1 MSEQRLLLIAP
12 GSHVSYRLK
21 LSARR
26 RTVGMRVDEHGLTVN
41 APSRIGKQSLERMLQ
56 QRADWI
62 ISKLGE
68 WQARQTP
75 RIEWR
80 DGERLLFLGN
90 EIELCLMRDTR
101 SRTVEL
107 TAGRLQLALPQPEVP
122 ETVARKVM
130 QWYRR
135 EALSDF
141 TRRVGL
147 LTARLTVTQP
157 TVCLSSAKTR
167 WGSCNSKGEI
177 RLNWRLI
184 QAPPHIIHYVAAH
197 ELSHLKEMNHSPR
210 FWAVVESLCP
220 DYKQSRGELKA
231 MSAKLHAMG

>member
-56 QRADWI
+56 ERADWI
-62 ISKLGE
+62 ITKLGE

-75 RIEWR
+75 KIEWS

-90 EIELCLMRDTR
+90 EIELCLMRDIR
-101 SRTVEL
+101 SRRVEL
-107 TAGRLQLALPQPEVP
+107 SAGRLQLALPQPEVP

-141 TRRVGL
+141 TRRVEL
-147 LTARLTVTQP
+147 LTTRLAVPQP

-197 ELSHLKEMNHSPR
+197 ELAHLKEMNHSPR
-210 FWAVVESLCP
+210 FWAVVGRMCP
-220 DYKQSRGELKA
+220 DYKQAREELKA
-231 MSAKLHAMG
+231 ISARLHAIG

>member
-101 SRTVEL
+101 SRRPPAACP
-107 TAGRLQLALPQPEVP
+107 TAAGSAGNSGAQGYAMVPSRSLERLHPPRRTADSQVDRDAANGLFIQRKNQMGQLQQQRRNPPQLAPDPGATSYHPLRRSAR
-122 ETVARKVM
+122 TVAP
-130 QWYRR
+130 
-135 EALSDF
+135 E
-141 TRRVGL
+141 GNE
-147 LTARLTVTQP
+147 P
-157 TVCLSSAKTR
+157 
-167 WGSCNSKGEI
+167 
-177 RLNWRLI
+177 
-184 QAPPHIIHYVAAH
+184 
-197 ELSHLKEMNHSPR
+197 
-210 FWAVVESLCP
+210 
-220 DYKQSRGELKA
+220 
-231 MSAKLHAMG
+231 

>member
-56 QRADWI
+56 ERADWI
-62 ISKLGE
+62 ITKLGE

-75 RIEWR
+75 KIEWS

-90 EIELCLMRDTR
+90 EIELCLMRDPR
-101 SRTVEL
+101 SRRVEL
-107 TAGRLQLALPQPEVP
+107 SAGRLQLALPQPEVP

-141 TRRVGL
+141 TRRVEL
-147 LTARLTVTQP
+147 LTTRLAVPQP

-197 ELSHLKEMNHSPR
+197 ELAHLKEMNHSPR
-210 FWAVVESLCP
+210 FWAVVGRMCP
-220 DYKQSRGELKA
+220 DYKQAREELKA
-231 MSAKLHAMG
+231 ISARLHAIG

>member
-26 RTVGMRVDEHGLTVN
+26 RTVGMRVDEQGLTVN
-41 APSRIGKQSLERMLQ
+41 APSRIGTQSLERMLQ
-56 QRADWI
+56 ERADWI
-62 ISKLGE
+62 IAKLGE
-68 WQARQTP
+68 WQARKTP

-90 EIELCLMRDTR
+90 EIELCLIRDTR
-101 SRTVEL
+101 NRRVQL
-107 TAGRLQLALPQPEVP
+107 TTGRLQLALPQPEVP

-141 TRRVGL
+141 TRRVEL
-147 LTARLTVTQP
+147 LTTKLTVTQP

>member
-56 QRADWI
+56 ERADWI
-62 ISKLGE
+62 ITKLGE

-75 RIEWR
+75 KIEWS

-101 SRTVEL
+101 SRRVEL
-107 TAGRLQLALPQPEVP
+107 SAGRLQLALPQPEVP

-141 TRRVGL
+141 TRRVEL
-147 LTARLTVTQP
+147 LTTRLAVPQP

-197 ELSHLKEMNHSPR
+197 ELAHLKEMNHSPR
-210 FWAVVESLCP
+210 FWAVVGRMCP
-220 DYKQSRGELKA
+220 DYKQAREELKA
-231 MSAKLHAMG
+231 ISARLHAIG